1 MDNQKLSPQGYNI
14 GMDPKNTNP
23 FWDIGDSGV
32 APTFTA
38 GTATSLPAGSQPTVE
53 LVEDPKNEYTLN
65 LGIPRGAV
73 GPQGPKGDTGEQGPP
88 GPKGDTGE
96 QGPQGDIGPQGPK
109 GDTGEQGPKGDTG
122 EQGPPGPKGDTGE
135 QGPQGDIGPQGPKGD
150 TGEQG
155 PKGDTGPQGPKGATG
170 SRGPKGDTGPQGPKG
185 NTGPQGPSGVAN
197 LTYGV
202 LYTPSVSTSNETS
215 ITCNANSKGVAHGSC
230 TVTINP
236 TSIPN
241 ATNAITVTIG
251 LYNQDTSFLLGNC
264 VLNYDHTSGTNRVYK
279 GNVMV
284 TQNQL
289 NSDCYSYYLSLTEK
303 RNTSNCKLDFYLYY
317 RNTTS
322 TADTITIGQVN
333 GVNCLGYKEA

>member
-96 QGPQGDIGPQGPK
+96 
-109 GDTGEQGPKGDTG
+109 
-122 EQGPPGPKGDTGE
+122 
-135 QGPQGDIGPQGPKGD
+135 
-150 TGEQG
+150 
-155 PKGDTGPQGPKGATG
+155 
-170 SRGPKGDTGPQGPKG
+170 QGPKG